1 MASKWNIHAVEADR
15 QKVQFDTMKRKLDN
29 TSKELKTAQAMI
41 ETLKDQN
48 HEKANRIAKW
58 VICKSTISRIS
69 FKCSQIELS

>member
-1 MASKWNIHAVEADR
+1 VEADR

-48 HEKANRIAKW
+48 HEKANRIAKLEP
-58 VICKSTISRIS
+58 IFHRLIAILLIFS
-69 FKCSQIELS
+69 

>member
-1 MASKWNIHAVEADR
+1 MESDR

-48 HEKANRIAKW
+48 HEKANRIAKLVNHLIIFLW
-58 VICKSTISRIS
+58 DC
-69 FKCSQIELS
+69 CL